1 MDAREEPGSLVDIRR
16 LYVGGLSHTVNERE
30 LKERFGK
37 FGEVHDVELRTR
49 KDDDGVPY
57 KTFGYININISDGDL
72 KRCMTV
78 LNKSKWKGGTLQI
91 EAAKESFLHKLA
103 QERQAEEE
111 RSLHKPDV
119 DDKREK
125 MLDALRSAGVE
136 NFTMKAAVPGTEVPG
151 HKDWIVS
158 KYGRVL
164 PILEL
169 KSKKGN
175 KVRTLKYDPS
185 KYCHNIRK
193 LDTATAD
200 SPTPVSK
207 LTWEVQGGDDDI
219 SKKRRGEFPP
229 YVPPKP
235 KKKAKVIPAIGSL
248 TTEKHSSTNGFKPA
262 TYRMQTQ
269 KRIEDWLDSDS
280 DGEIRR
286 IVESQATTNGGMM
299 TDREDQLEVVGLDYL
314 ANSKGKHFL
323 HGAKRAEEDDY
334 DSADTDELIASK
346 KPPPPKQKPAQ
357 PAAEGSGSKAVQK
370 RRAQKRS
377 PSEEGEEL
385 KDEPAIVNKSR
396 RKASTDQASGG
407 LSQLSLEKQG
417 VCRENRSSTTVSVAN
432 LSAESESDEDEEKSD
447 SSVSDSD
454 YEAMFSNVTHLEIS
468 MADLQRLAEE
478 SQQAAETSVP
488 SSLDTSSAT
497 PTAEPRKPK
506 KGTTPED
513 ILASLLADCSDD
525 EKVKKKKKKGPTPK
539 PPPAFLGTKMI
550 DEASGDKKSQGK
562 EESGERCEA
571 EPEPNKSSK
580 EKKLEIGES
589 GEGKNSE
596 TEDDSEEEEKKSVQE
611 EGGNTTLKISV
622 TSKSVQNKA
631 RTSAENIASSSMK
644 AVKQMDNQAGNSKVM
659 ASSSGQVSSLGTVT
673 SNKSEPS
680 SDHSGSS
687 SSMDEDDEEEEEEK
701 NGQIKH
707 RTQLAPGEEKE
718 LQRKANLRRLAAV
731 QQRQKEAEEHKK
743 LIQGALAHLDT
754 PPTRPGKHI
763 VFGSDD
769 DDDDDDEDKVTI
781 SRKTLLLEG
790 QSEDEDDV
798 AEAKQS
804 KATEGNKH
812 SGPRLFG
819 SSEDEEDDD
828 DDDDDKEDKRFD
840 IRPQFEG
847 PAGQKLMEL
856 QSRFG
861 MDERFRMDERFLEE
875 EVEGKK
881 DEPEKLANLNGEAET
896 MEDEKKKN
904 LSILQ
909 SVLGSSIDQTCS
921 SKPASKAKTF
931 RDVAALHYDPSRE
944 EHAAF
949 EAKQE
954 ERKESKAERRRK
966 REEAQK
972 LPDVSKDIYFDVS
985 GDLKS
990 VFGFGKDEEVVAEE
1004 KTSWDQQEDAA
1015 GEQDEDHL
1023 KPPVTAADN
1032 GAEMKESGFKFS
1044 FFDDDE
1050 TECAQAVEYKVENIS
1065 AAKVSLLQ
1073 DPRLQDSSSEEEEEE
1088 EENDQEEVV
1097 STATAREAEA
1107 PMTKDLFFFYLDDT
1121 RLTEGPRWFCRP
1133 PQLDEKREEW
1143 EERRSTLRQEY
1154 RKKHK
1159 DAKRQLKNTKRS

>member
-1 MDAREEPGSLVDIRR
+1 MDAREEPCSRLDMRR
-16 LYVGGLSHTVNERE
+16 LYVGGLSHSVNERE

-103 QERQAEEE
+103 QERQNE
-111 RSLHKPDV
+111 RETSFHKPEV
-119 DDKREK
+119 EDKRQE
-125 MLDALRSAGVE
+125 MLDALKNAGVE

-164 PILEL
+164 PILQL

-175 KVRTLKYDPS
+175 RVRTLKYDPS

-193 LDTATAD
+193 LDTASVD
-200 SPTPVSK
+200 SPTPVSD

-235 KKKAKVIPAIGSL
+235 KKKAKVIPVI
-248 TTEKHSSTNGFKPA
+248 TEKHSSTNGFKPE
-262 TYRMQTQ
+262 TYHMPPQQ
-269 KRIEDWLDSDS
+269 RIEDWLDSDS
-280 DGEIRR
+280 EQDIRR
-286 IVESQATTNGGMM
+286 IIESQATTNGGIM
-299 TDREDQLEVVGLDYL
+299 TDREDQLEVVGLDYF

-323 HGAKRAEEDDY
+323 HGAMPVEEADY

-346 KPPPPKQKPAQ
+346 KPPPPKQKPVQ
-357 PAAEGSGSKAVQK
+357 PTAEEQGSKAVQK
-370 RRAQKRS
+370 RKAQKRS
-377 PSEEGEEL
+377 PSEEEEEL
-385 KDEPAIVNKSR
+385 KEEPTIVNKSR
-396 RKASTDQASGG
+396 RKASTDQMSGG
-407 LSQLSLEKQG
+407 FSKQSLENQ
-417 VCRENRSSTTVSVAN
+417 VVSRENRCSTTPLVAN
-432 LSAESESDEDEEKSD
+432 FSAESESDVDEEESD

-478 SQQAAETSVP
+478 SQQAVETSVP
-488 SSLDTSSAT
+488 SSLDTSSRT
-497 PTAEPRKPK
+497 PTTEPRKPK

-525 EKVKKKKKKGPTPK
+525 EKVKTKKKKKKKGLTPK

-550 DEASGDKKSQGK
+550 DEASGDEKIQGEDEAVSK
-562 EESGERCEA
+562 QQKQHCEA
-571 EPEPNKSSK
+571 KQEPNKTFKSSK
-580 EKKLEIGES
+580 DKLEMAES
-589 GEGKNSE
+589 AEGKNSE
-596 TEDDSEEEEKKSVQE
+596 TEDDSEEEEKKLVEDKRVS
-611 EGGNTTLKISV
+611 TMLKISI
-622 TSKSVQNKA
+622 TSKSVQNKT
-631 RTSAENIASSSMK
+631 RASSDDEERQGEG
-644 AVKQMDNQAGNSKVM
+644 VKRIDKQADKSKVI
-659 ASSSGQVSSLGTVT
+659 APSSGQVSSLGTIT
-673 SNKSEPS
+673 SNKSEDS
-680 SDHSGSS
+680 SNHSESS
-687 SSMDEDDEEEEEEK
+687 SSTHDDAKEEEK
-701 NGQIKH
+701 IKQLHIKH
-707 RTQLAPGEEKE
+707 RTQLAAGEEKE

-743 LIQGALAHLDT
+743 LIQGALANMDT
-754 PPTRPGKHI
+754 PPTRAGKHI
-763 VFGSDD
+763 VFDSDD
-769 DDDDDDEDKVTI
+769 DEEDKVTI
-781 SRKTLLLEG
+781 SKKTLLQERR
-790 QSEDEDDV
+790 SEDEDDV
-798 AEAKQS
+798 TEAKTS
-804 KATEGNKH
+804 KSAEGNKH

-819 SSEDEEDDD
+819 SSDDEED

-875 EVEGKK
+875 EHDKK
-881 DEPEKLANLNGEAET
+881 DEPNKEANVNGDAEIL
-896 MEDEKKKN
+896 EDEKKKN

-909 SVLGSSIDQTCS
+909 SVLGRSIDPTCS

-954 ERKESKAERRRK
+954 ERKESKAERMKK

-990 VFGFGKDEEVVAEE
+990 VFGFGKNEEVIANE
-1004 KTSWDQQEDAA
+1004 KTNWDQQEDAS
-1015 GEQDEDHL
+1015 GKEDEA
-1023 KPPVTAADN
+1023 VADES
-1032 GAEMKESGFKFS
+1032 AEMKESGFKFS
-1044 FFDDDE
+1044 FFDDEE
-1050 TECAQAVEYKVENIS
+1050 TKSAEPVEYKVENIS
-1065 AAKVSLLQ
+1065 VAKVSLLQ
-1073 DPRLQDSSSEEEEEE
+1073 DPQLQDSSSDEEEEEE
-1088 EENDQEEVV
+1088 DDQEEVI
-1097 STATAREAEA
+1097 SATATEAEA
-1107 PMTKDLFFFYLDDT
+1107 PVTKARFFFYPDDA

-1133 PQLDEKREEW
+1133 PQLEEKRKEW
-1143 EERRSTLRQEY
+1143 EEKRSTLRQEY

-1159 DAKRQLKNTKRS
+1159 DAKRQLKNTKRC